1 MYDLLSYNNKI
12 NNPKKL
18 TPYFHDTYKMKHG
31 KGELSQLRI
40 GGLEGTITY
49 IPINKVAVIEKLRK
63 HAYLK
68 GEEQLEKI
76 KKIIE
81 EWKND
86 LYFLNDEKDLIGED
100 DIVNSLCNE
109 TKFMGTDFV
118 PKRVAEEK

>member
-1 MYDLLSYNNKI
+1 
-12 NNPKKL
+12 
-18 TPYFHDTYKMKHG
+18 
-31 KGELSQLRI
+31 LRI